1 MRRLYNPSRFIPA
14 TPGLGRPGSSPLN
27 VYPQGLLAAEK
38 QSLKTAVRLLFTG
51 ASVRLVQYQQTTET
65 NRAVETGDKKTAMKW
80 MTKSSREFLTENDKL
95 RASKNPE
102 RERHKMNMAVE
113 KRESAAHAIRSER
126 EFHREMDMLYDS
138 KRRRFRK
145 TFDFFKRQGLAFF
158 ICYVFTYCACFG
170 VFYYIL
176 ANEIVS
182 KHSIFELLF
191 VLSNGGFDRDTFI
204 KKLEAWDTY
213 INFGFAFILNE
224 MLEVVRFPLVMAL
237 FLTFRGTLTRLGRS
251 MKTSI
256 YRRSA
261 PEI

>member
-1 MRRLYNPSRFIPA
+1 MRRLLHPRFPA
-14 TPGLGRPGSSPLN
+14 PGIAIGVFNFSAADGVGRAAFSHGPTPPL
-27 VYPQGLLAAEK
+27 
-38 QSLKTAVRLLFTG
+38 R
-51 ASVRLVQYQQTTET
+51 VQYQQSTET
-65 NRAVETGDKKTAMKW
+65 NRAVETGDKKTALKW

-102 RERHKMNMAVE
+102 RERHKMQMALE
-113 KRESAAHAIRSER
+113 KKESAAHAIRNER
-126 EFHREMDMLYDS
+126 EYHREVDMLYDS
-138 KRRRFRK
+138 KRKRFRK

-158 ICYVFTYCACFG
+158 VCYVFTYCACFSI
-170 VFYYIL
+170 FYYIL

-182 KHSIFELLF
+182 KHSVFELLF

-204 KKLEAWDTY
+204 KRLEAWDTY

-224 MLEVVRFPLVMAL
+224 MLEVIRFPMVMAL
-237 FLTFRGTLTRLGRS
+237 FLTFRGTIARLGRS